1 MALHT
6 LARRLPKTHPKLV
19 QLLLRPV
26 INSTST
32 SYLSRYFSQAFHRTV
47 ALHQQNPYFR
57 TIRSFSAQNLY
68 DPIDFHGERFQNY
81 DVHNPFFVKFLDTLK
96 QVAHLPTEAEA
107 MASLE
112 DSGIAASPDM
122 VRSAIW
128 ALREEWRL
136 AFLAFK
142 WGEKGRC
149 SDEEA
154 WNLMIWVLGSHRKF
168 NTAWCLIRD
177 LHQSSLDTRRA
188 MLIMIDRY
196 ASANDPCKAIWAF
209 QITEKF
215 SLTPD
220 QEAFCVLLNV
230 LCKHGYIEEAEEFM
244 LVNKKLFP
252 LETESF
258 NIILNG
264 WCNIIVDLSEAKR
277 VWREMSKCCLMPD
290 ATSYTH
296 MISCFSK
303 DGNLFDSLRLYDEMK
318 KRGWIPSIKVYNSLI
333 WVLSHQNCFKEAL
346 KFLEIMKEAGLWPD
360 STTYNSMIVPLCKAR
375 KLEEA
380 RDILTIM
387 IGENISPTIETF
399 HAFLESAELEETLE
413 LLSRMKRA
421 NIGPREETFLMI
433 LEKFF
438 KSEQPENALKIW
450 AEMEQYEAVLDSTH
464 YTAMIKG
471 MANCGMLIEARQFL
485 AAMRSDGFLEDPK
498 LKRLVKEPVGG
509 STEKR
514 KQQLKQLRG
523 GKRVNSRKGK

>member
-6 LARRLPKTHPKLV
+6 LSRRLPKTHPKVV

-26 INSTST
+26 INSTPT
-32 SYLSRYFSQAFHRTV
+32 SHLSRYFSQAFHRTV

-57 TIRSFSAQNLY
+57 IIRSFSAQNLH

-81 DVHNPFFVKFLDTLK
+81 DVHKPGFVKFLDTLK
-96 QVAHLPTEAEA
+96 WVAHLPTEAEA

-154 WNLMIWVLGSHRKF
+154 WNLVIWVLISHRKF

-188 MLIMIDRY
+188 MLIKIDRLY
-196 ASANDPCKAIWAF
+196 A
-209 QITEKF
+209 
-215 SLTPD
+215 
-220 QEAFCVLLNV
+220 
-230 LCKHGYIEEAEEFM
+230 
-244 LVNKKLFP
+244 
-252 LETESF
+252 
-258 NIILNG
+258 
-264 WCNIIVDLSEAKR
+264 
-277 VWREMSKCCLMPD
+277 
-290 ATSYTH
+290 
-296 MISCFSK
+296 
-303 DGNLFDSLRLYDEMK
+303 EMK

-333 WVLSHQNCFKEAL
+333 WVLSHQNCFKESL

-387 IGENISPTIETF
+387 IGENLSPTIETF

-413 LLSRMKRA
+413 LLSWMKRA
-421 NIGPREETFLMI
+421 NIGPSEETFLMI

-450 AEMEQYEAVLDSTH
+450 AEMEQYEAVPDSTH

-471 MANCGMLIEARQFL
+471 MANCGMLIEAREFL

-509 STEKR
+509 STEKW
-514 KQQLKQLRG
+514 KQQLKQSRG

>member
-6 LARRLPKTHPKLV
+6 LSRRLPKTHPKLV

-57 TIRSFSAQNLY
+57 TIRSFSAQNLH

-81 DVHNPFFVKFLDTLK
+81 DVHNPGFVKFLDTLK

-112 DSGIAASPDM
+112 DSGITASPDM

-168 NTAWCLIRD
+168 NTAWCLIQD

-196 ASANDPCKAIWAF
+196 ASANDPCKALWAF
-209 QITEKF
+209 QIMEKF

-258 NIILNG
+258 NVILNG
-264 WCNIIVDLSEAKR
+264 WCNIIKCSE
-277 VWREMSKCCLMPD
+277 CCLMPD

-303 DGNLFDSLRLYDEMK
+303 DGNLFDSLKLNDEMK

-333 WVLSHQNCFKEAL
+333 CVLSHQNCFKESL

-360 STTYNSMIVPLCKAR
+360 STTHNSMIVPLCKAS
-375 KLEEA
+375 KLKEA

-387 IGENISPTIETF
+387 IGESLRPTIETF
-399 HAFLESAELEETLE
+399 H
-413 LLSRMKRA
+413 RA
-421 NIGPREETFLMI
+421 NIGPSEETFLMI

-450 AEMEQYEAVLDSTH
+450 AEMEQYEAVPDSTH

-471 MANCGMLIEARQFL
+471 MANCGMLIEAREFL
-485 AAMRSDGFLEDPK
+485 AAMRPDGFLEDPK

-509 STEKR
+509 STE
-514 KQQLKQLRG
+514 
-523 GKRVNSRKGK
+523 